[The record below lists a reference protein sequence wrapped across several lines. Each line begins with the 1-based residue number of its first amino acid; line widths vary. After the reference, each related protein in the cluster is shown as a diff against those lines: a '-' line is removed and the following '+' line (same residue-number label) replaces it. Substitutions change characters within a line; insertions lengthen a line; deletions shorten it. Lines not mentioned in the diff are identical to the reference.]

1 MHFKYNAIMEVPKI
15 PKEKGY
21 IIRACNQAFHAVKR
35 ILPERIRE
43 SHDYDEALATVLGFI
58 VGGYGVASAGEF
70 LIKTANKFGANLD
83 LESITSHCL
92 AATLAAIP
100 IAYGIAPDYVKALRE
115 EDPIYTSG
123 VILVMAGASTK
134 ALEILV
140 F

>member
-1 MHFKYNAIMEVPKI
+1 MEVPKI

-21 IIRACNQAFHAVKR
+21 IIQACNYAFHKVKG
-35 ILPERIRE
+35 IFPERVRK
-43 SHDYDEALATVLGFI
+43 SHDYDEALATVLGFTI
-58 VGGYGVASAGEF
+58 GGYGVASAGEF

>member
-1 MHFKYNAIMEVPKI
+1 MEVPKI

-21 IIRACNQAFHAVKR
+21 IIQACNYAFHKVKG
-35 ILPERIRE
+35 IFPERVRK

-58 VGGYGVASAGEF
+58 VGGYGVASAGEL

-92 AATLAAIP
+92 AGTVAAIP

-115 EDPIYTSG
+115 EDPVYTSG
-123 VILVMAGASTK
+123 LISVIAGASAR
-134 ALEILV
+134 ALQVLY

>member
-1 MHFKYNAIMEVPKI
+1 MEVPKI

-21 IIRACNQAFHAVKR
+21 IIQACNYAFHKVKG
-35 ILPERIRE
+35 IFPERVRK

-58 VGGYGVASAGEF
+58 VGGYGVASAGEL

-115 EDPIYTSG
+115 EDPVYTSG
-123 VILVMAGASTK
+123 LISVIAGASVR
-134 ALEILV
+134 ALQVLY